1 MPHRYFTAEVGNG
14 RAALNGTDAHHLAD
28 VMRAKIGEN
37 VILCDAHAVEYVGTI
52 TSIQPGRVEFTV
64 TEGYPSAAEPTVDV
78 TLLVGYPKQD
88 KLEQVIRHG
97 VELGCDHFIP
107 FFSRYCVAAPKKEEQ
122 KNERYNRIAFE
133 AAKQCGRGVLPD
145 VALPLPNFGALC
157 RSLEGYDLV
166 LFCYELGGAPLRQL
180 LADAQPAD
188 GQRLKIALITGAEG
202 GFAVE
207 EAEMAANAGVKT
219 VGLGP
224 RILRCE
230 TAPLAVLSAVM
241 TLTGNLE

>member
-64 TEGYPSAAEPTVDV
+64 TEGYPSAAEPSVVV
-78 TLLVGYPKQD
+78 TLFAGYPKLG
-88 KLEQVIRHG
+88 KLEDTIRHS
-97 VELGCDHFIP
+97 VELGVTEVVP
-107 FFSRYCVAAPKKEEQ
+107 FFSRYCVAAPKKEDA
-122 KNERYNRIAFE
+122 KNERYNRIAAE
-133 AAKQCGRGVLPD
+133 AAKQAGRAMLPHVAMPLNDFAAVCAEFGKFDAVLY
-145 VALPLPNFGALC
+145 FY
-157 RSLEGYDLV
+157 EG
-166 LFCYELGGAPLRQL
+166 GGASLREVLHPGQYKR
-180 LADAQPAD
+180 LA
-188 GQRLKIALITGAEG
+188 IVTGSEG
-202 GFAVE
+202 GFSVE
-207 EAEMAANAGVKT
+207 EAAAAKAAGAIT

-230 TAPLAVLSAVM
+230 TAPLAALTAAM
-241 TLTGNLE
+241 LLTGNLE

>member
-64 TEGYPSAAEPTVDV
+64 TEGYPSAAEPSVEV
-78 TLLVGYPKQD
+78 TLFAGYPKLG
-88 KLEQVIRHG
+88 KLEDTIRHS
-97 VELGCDHFIP
+97 VELGVTEVVP
-107 FFSRYCVAAPKKEEQ
+107 FFSRYCVAAPKKEDA
-122 KNERYNRIAFE
+122 KNERYNRIAAE
-133 AAKQCGRGVLPD
+133 AAKQAGRAMLPHVAMPLNDFAAVCAEFGKFDAVLY
-145 VALPLPNFGALC
+145 FY
-157 RSLEGYDLV
+157 EG
-166 LFCYELGGAPLRQL
+166 GGASLREVLHPGQYKR
-180 LADAQPAD
+180 LA
-188 GQRLKIALITGAEG
+188 IVTGSEG
-202 GFAVE
+202 GFSVE
-207 EAEMAANAGVKT
+207 EAAAAKAAGAIT

-230 TAPLAVLSAVM
+230 TAPLAALTAAM
-241 TLTGNLE
+241 LLTGNLE